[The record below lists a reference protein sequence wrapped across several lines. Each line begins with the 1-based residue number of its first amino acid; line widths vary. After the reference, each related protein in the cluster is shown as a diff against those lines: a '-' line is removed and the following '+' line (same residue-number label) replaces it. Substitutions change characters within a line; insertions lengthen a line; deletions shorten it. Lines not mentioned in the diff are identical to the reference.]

1 MKRLFRIDE
10 SEKNRILGMHKSA
23 SSRQYLKEQESK
35 STTQVTEQVVT
46 NFDSVWDYKKEGEN
60 YFAKKKTSD
69 SWIKLS
75 GNNLETVKSKVFN
88 DSSPQRTQTVTNKDV
103 SSNTTTTTSTLT
115 KSPFTTKKHG
125 IEYREWLNTTLPNTA
140 KKYDVDSPS
149 KLSEKFKNTE
159 AFYNN
164 KNILNSLNQMVT
176 WGSGAKK
183 GQKIS
188 VWEYYQFK
196 NRDWDKKTY
205 KEKIETGDFSI
216 PDSIPNADR
225 LNKEL
230 YFINARP
237 QYNDKPFFIVDPRLN
252 LVLAF
257 DKQHKLVDYS
267 QSIASADKQ
276 QDVIFTR
283 KDWCELS
290 SKTKNPE
297 KYGYGERTYEK
308 INGVDT
314 CVRTHNGKKYVSD
327 EKAAASDETLYQGKT
342 YAYDV
347 LGAENKRYAQKGIY
361 GIGSK
366 FYQSGYEGQEGIPNA
381 FLLKKDGVDV
391 GTAIHALVPTG
402 NRLVADKELK
412 GLLQKD
418 LNSGTIPQEYID
430 MVEKDFLSPKSKYD
444 LSSGCFNVDPEFI
457 QNPKVQEISN
467 YPDVPVFIMGEQD
480 TDYLVQVEPGKEGEF
495 MLDLTGK
502 EGKCVSPSS
511 LEDQYGFQVDGFA

>member
-1 MKRLFRIDE
+1 MIKLKSLLQEQTTLFKRGMRDPQVGTKTGPIAKIQQKLIDAGIMNPIPDT
-10 SEKNRILGMHKSA
+10 SYGIYGPKTKAAVEKFQTANKLKKVDGIVGPKTTAALNKT
-23 SSRQYLKEQESK
+23 SS
-35 STTQVTEQVVT
+35 TG
-46 NFDSVWDYKKEGEN
+46 DDYKFN
-60 YFAKKKTSD
+60 Y
-69 SWIKLS
+69 
-75 GNNLETVKSKVFN
+75 
-88 DSSPQRTQTVTNKDV
+88 
-103 SSNTTTTTSTLT
+103 SSNSNIPGSSTYVA
-115 KSPFTTKKHG
+115 SANRND
-125 IEYREWLNTTLPNTA
+125 IERRLNTPLGTTIA
-140 KKYDVDSPS
+140 
-149 KLSEKFKNTE
+149 
-159 AFYNN
+159 
-164 KNILNSLNQMVT
+164 
-176 WGSGAKK
+176 
-183 GQKIS
+183 
-188 VWEYYQFK
+188 
-196 NRDWDKKTY
+196 
-205 KEKIETGDFSI
+205 
-216 PDSIPNADR
+216 NADR
-225 LNKEL
+225 INKEL

-252 LVLAF
+252 LVFAF

-276 QDVIFTR
+276 QDVIFTK

-314 CVRTHNGKKYVSD
+314 CVRTHNGKKYVSG
-327 EKAAASDETLYQGKT
+327 KNTAASDETLYQGKT

-361 GIGSK
+361 GIRSK

-381 FLLKKDGVDV
+381 FMLKKDGVAV

-418 LNSGTIPQEYID
+418 LNFGTIPQEYID

-480 TDYLVQVEPGKEGEF
+480 TDYLVQVAPGKEGEF
-495 MLDLTGK
+495 MLDLAGK
-502 EGKCVSPSS
+502 EGECVSPSS
-511 LEDQYGFQVDGFA
+511 LEGRYGVRVDSVA

>member
-1 MKRLFRIDE
+1 MKNHFLI
-10 SEKNRILGMHKSA
+10 SEAEKKRILNLHNSYKHNHGTSLI
-23 SSRQYLKEQESK
+23 S
-35 STTQVTEQVVT
+35 EQVVT
-46 NFDSVWDYKKEGEN
+46 DYDSVWDYKKEGDN

-75 GNNLETVKSKVFN
+75 GNALNSVKSKVFG
-88 DSSPQRTQTVTNKDV
+88 DSSSQSTRTVTNKDV

-125 IEYREWLNTTLPNTA
+125 IEYREWLNTTFPNTA

-164 KNILNSLNQMVT
+164 KYILNSLNQMVT

-267 QSIASADKQ
+267 QSIAGTDKQ
-276 QDVIFTR
+276 QDVLFTR

-290 SKTKNPE
+290 SKTKNPNAP
-297 KYGYGERTYEK
+297 GERTYEK

-314 CVRTHNGKKYVSD
+314 CVRTHNGKRYVDS
-327 EKAAASDETLYQGKT
+327 EKTAASDETLYQGET
-342 YAYDV
+342 YALDV
-347 LGAENKRYAQKGIY
+347 LSAENKRYAQKGIY

-366 FYQSGYEGQEGIPNA
+366 FYNPHYTGQEGIPNTFA
-381 FLLKKDGVDV
+381 LKKDGVKV
-391 GTAIHALVPTG
+391 GVAMHGLLPAG

-418 LNSGTIPQEYID
+418 LNSGNIPQEYID

-444 LSSGCFNVDPEFI
+444 LTYGCFNVDPEFI

-467 YPDVPVFIMGEQD
+467 YPGVPIFIMGEQD

-495 MLDLTGK
+495 MLDLAGK

-511 LEDQYGFQVDGFA
+511 LEGQYGFQVDGFA